1 MGDAPDALS
10 VEASP
15 PLVCATCNTE
25 ISPGRLACPQ
35 CHRLVH
41 AERLGRLAKEAEAAV
56 QFEDWPR
63 ALQTWRQAL
72 DLLPPGSRQHQA
84 ISSKCSELSRQLDQ
98 QSNGIGASAA
108 PSSDAGQSWTK
119 SWAKRGA
126 GLGTLGLFLWKFK
139 FVFGFLLT
147 KGKFLLLGLTKSST
161 FFSMLLA
168 AGIYWTVWGW
178 KFALGIVGSIYVH
191 EMGHVAA
198 LQRYGIKA
206 SAPMFIPGFGALI
219 RLKQNP
225 SSARED
231 ARVGLAGPIW
241 GLGAAAAAYGIHLV
255 TGAGSWAAIAK
266 FGAWINLF
274 NLMPVWQLDG
284 SRGFRAMTKQQRWFA
299 VAAIGAAWFFT
310 GDGLLFLVGL
320 VAVVR
325 ALGQGAEK
333 PDQVALAQYVFL
345 VAALAVLSSV
355 DVPGVER

>member
-1 MGDAPDALS
+1 MAQAPRSLS
-10 VEASP
+10 VGLSP
-15 PLVCATCNTE
+15 PPVCSSCGTE
-25 ISPGRLACPQ
+25 IGPNRLSCPQ
-35 CHRLVH
+35 CHRLIH
-41 AERLGRLAKEAEAAV
+41 SDQLARLAKEVEEAI
-56 QFEDWPR
+56 QREDWPQ

-72 DLLPPGSRQHQA
+72 ELLPPGSRQYRL
-84 ISSKCSELSRQLDQ
+84 ISEKCGDLSRRLDQ
-98 QSNGIGASAA
+98 QGKGVAAAVAPASAGDE
-108 PSSDAGQSWTK
+108 PWTK
-119 SWAKRGA
+119 KWGEHGA
-126 GLGTLGLFLWKFK
+126 ALGAAGFFLWKFK

-168 AGIYWTVWGW
+168 ASVYWTVWGW
-178 KFALGIVGSIYVH
+178 KFAFGIVGSIYVH

-206 SAPMFIPGFGALI
+206 SAPMFVPGFGAFI
-219 RLKQNP
+219 RLKQYP

-299 VAAIGAAWFFT
+299 VAALGAAWFLT

-320 VAVVR
+320 VAVAR
-325 ALGQGAEK
+325 ALGEGAEK

-345 VAALAVLSSV
+345 VAALAALSSV
-355 DVPGVER
+355 GVPGVDE